1 MSNTVTLE
9 RPAEHEPEVAK
20 LFPGILPSIG
30 WVAVFL
36 LLQVVAGV
44 AALGYALAV
53 DGGAR
58 PPMAVMQDLAAF
70 ALPMIWALVISE
82 IFLLGLLWLYLRK
95 GDRLSAVY
103 LDRWSKMS
111 LILTIGIAAVLI
123 GAGLAFNWA
132 YGEYI
137 VPNIEVQA
145 ELRRLF
151 AAIPDTLPNSI
162 LLFVTIAVVA
172 PLLEE
177 ILFRGLLQN
186 SLENFAHEILPE
198 KVLKHSFWKQLPIW
212 AAIGLSALIFG
223 AMHMDFYAMPPLV
236 LMGAI
241 FGVIYHLTGSLRVT
255 IVLHMINNAAAL
267 ALG

>member
-1 MSNTVTLE
+1 MNETVILE
-9 RPAEHEPEVAK
+9 RPASPEHVPAK
-20 LFPGILPSIG
+20 LFPGIWPSIG
-30 WVAVFL
+30 WIAAFL
-36 LLQVVAGV
+36 VLQLVAGV
-44 AALGYALAV
+44 AALGYAFAV

-58 PPMAVMQDLAAF
+58 APQVVMRDLTAF
-70 ALPMIWALVISE
+70 ALPMIWALVITE

-95 GDRLSAVY
+95 GDRWSAVH
-103 LDRWSKMS
+103 LDRWSRSS
-111 LILTIGIAAVLI
+111 LINTIGTAAVLI
-123 GAGLAFNWA
+123 GLGLAFNRA
-132 YGEYI
+132 YGEYV

-186 SLENFAHEILPE
+186 ALSKRLP
-198 KVLKHSFWKQLPIW
+198 VW
-212 AAIGLSALIFG
+212 AAIALSALVFG
-223 AMHMDFYAMPPLV
+223 AMHMDFYAMPPLL

-255 IVLHMINNAAAL
+255 IVLHMVNNAAAL
-267 ALG
+267 ALS

>member
-9 RPAEHEPEVAK
+9 RPAQHEPEVAK
-20 LFPGILPSIG
+20 LFPGIWSSIG
-30 WVAVFL
+30 WVAAFM

-44 AALGYALAV
+44 AALGYALAM

-58 PPMAVMQDLAAF
+58 PPQVVMQDLAAF
-70 ALPMIWALVISE
+70 ALPMIWALVITE

-95 GDRLSAVY
+95 GDRMSAVH
-103 LDRWSKMS
+103 LDRWSKKP
-111 LILTIGIAAVLI
+111 LILTVGIAAILI

-151 AAIPDTLPNSI
+151 AAIPDTVPNSI

-186 SLENFAHEILPE
+186 SLSKRLP
-198 KVLKHSFWKQLPIW
+198 VW
-212 AAIGLSALIFG
+212 AAIALSALIFG

>member
-1 MSNTVTLE
+1 MNDTFTLE
-9 RPAEHEPEVAK
+9 RPSQHEPEAAK

-30 WVAVFL
+30 WVAAFL

-44 AALGYALAV
+44 AALGYALAM

-58 PPMAVMQDLAAF
+58 PPLAVMQDLAAF
-70 ALPMIWALVISE
+70 ALPMIWALVITE

-95 GDRLSAVY
+95 GDRMAAVH
-103 LDRWSKMS
+103 LDQWSKMPLVS
-111 LILTIGIAAVLI
+111 TVGIAAILI
-123 GAGLAFNWA
+123 GAGLGFNWA
-132 YGEYI
+132 YGEYV
-137 VPNIEVQA
+137 VPDVEVQA

-151 AAIPDTLPNSI
+151 AAIPDTVPNSI

-186 SLENFAHEILPE
+186 ALSKRLP
-198 KVLKHSFWKQLPIW
+198 VW
-212 AAIGLSALIFG
+212 AAIALSALIFG
-223 AMHMDFYAMPPLV
+223 AMHMDLYAMPPLV

-241 FGVIYHLTGSLRVT
+241 FGVIYHLTGSLRIT

-267 ALG
+267 ALS

>member
-9 RPAEHEPEVAK
+9 RPSQHEPEVAK

-30 WVAVFL
+30 WVAAFL

-44 AALGYALAV
+44 AALGYALAM

-58 PPMAVMQDLAAF
+58 PPLAVMRDLSAF
-70 ALPMIWALVISE
+70 ALPMIWALVITE

-95 GDRLSAVY
+95 GDRMAAVH
-103 LDRWSKMS
+103 LDRWSKMPLVS
-111 LILTIGIAAVLI
+111 TVGIAAILI
-123 GAGLAFNWA
+123 GAGLGFNWA
-132 YGEYI
+132 YGEYV

-151 AAIPDTLPNSI
+151 AAIPDTMPNSI

-186 SLENFAHEILPE
+186 ALSKRLP
-198 KVLKHSFWKQLPIW
+198 VW
-212 AAIGLSALIFG
+212 AAIALSALIFG

-267 ALG
+267 ALS

>member
-30 WVAVFL
+30 WVAAFL

-58 PPMAVMQDLAAF
+58 PPLVVMQDLSAF
-70 ALPMIWALVISE
+70 ALPMIWALVITE
-82 IFLLGLLWLYLRK
+82 IFLLGLLWLYIRK
-95 GDRLSAVY
+95 GDRMTAVH
-103 LDRWSKMS
+103 LDRWSKMP
-111 LILTIGIAAVLI
+111 LILTIGIAAILI
-123 GAGLAFNWA
+123 GTGLAFNWA

-151 AAIPDTLPNSI
+151 AAIPDTLPNAI

-186 SLENFAHEILPE
+186 ALSKRVP
-198 KVLKHSFWKQLPIW
+198 VW
-212 AAIGLSALIFG
+212 AAIGLSAVIFG

-255 IVLHMINNAAAL
+255 IALHMINNAAAL
-267 ALG
+267 ALS

>member
-9 RPAEHEPEVAK
+9 RPSQQEPEAAK
-20 LFPGILPSIG
+20 IFPRILPSIG
-30 WVAVFL
+30 WVAAFM

-58 PPMAVMQDLAAF
+58 APFEVMQDLSAF
-70 ALPMIWALVISE
+70 ALPMIWALVITE
-82 IFLLGLLWLYLRK
+82 VFLLGLLWLYLRK
-95 GDRLSAVY
+95 ADRMAAVH

-111 LILTIGIAAVLI
+111 LVSTVGVAVLLI
-123 GAGLAFNWA
+123 GAGLGFNWA

-186 SLENFAHEILPE
+186 ALSKRLP
-198 KVLKHSFWKQLPIW
+198 VW
-212 AAIGLSALIFG
+212 AAIALSALVFG
-223 AMHMDFYAMPPLV
+223 AMHMDFYALPPLV

-255 IVLHMINNAAAL
+255 ILLHMINNAAAL

>member
-9 RPAEHEPEVAK
+9 RPSQYEPEVAK

-30 WVAVFL
+30 WVAAFL

-44 AALGYALAV
+44 AALGYALAM

-58 PPMAVMQDLAAF
+58 PPLAVMQDLAAF
-70 ALPMIWALVISE
+70 ALPMIWALVITE

-95 GDRLSAVY
+95 GDRMAAVH
-103 LDRWSKMS
+103 LDRWSKMP
-111 LILTIGIAAVLI
+111 LILTVGIAAILI
-123 GAGLAFNWA
+123 GAGLGFNWA
-132 YGEYI
+132 YSEYV

-151 AAIPDTLPNSI
+151 AAIPDTVPNSV

-186 SLENFAHEILPE
+186 ALSKRLP
-198 KVLKHSFWKQLPIW
+198 VW
-212 AAIGLSALIFG
+212 AAIALSALIFG

-267 ALG
+267 ALS

>member
-1 MSNTVTLE
+1 MNDTVTLE
-9 RPAEHEPEVAK
+9 RPSQHEPVVAK

-30 WVAVFL
+30 WVAAFL

-44 AALGYALAV
+44 AALGYALAM

-58 PPMAVMQDLAAF
+58 PPLAVMQDLAAF
-70 ALPMIWALVISE
+70 ALPMIWALVITE

-95 GDRLSAVY
+95 GDRMAAVR
-103 LDRWSKMS
+103 LDRWSKMPLVS
-111 LILTIGIAAVLI
+111 TVGIAAILI
-123 GAGLAFNWA
+123 GAGLGFNWA
-132 YGEYI
+132 YGEYV

-151 AAIPDTLPNSI
+151 AAIPDTMPNSI

-186 SLENFAHEILPE
+186 ALSKRLP
-198 KVLKHSFWKQLPIW
+198 VW
-212 AAIGLSALIFG
+212 AAIALSALIFG

-267 ALG
+267 ALS

>member
-9 RPAEHEPEVAK
+9 RPAQHEPEVAR

-30 WVAVFL
+30 WVAAFM

-44 AALGYALAV
+44 AALGYALAM

-58 PPMAVMQDLAAF
+58 PPQVVMQDLAAF
-70 ALPMIWALVISE
+70 ALPMIWALVITE

-95 GDRLSAVY
+95 GDRMSAVH
-103 LDRWSKMS
+103 LDRWSKKP
-111 LILTIGIAAVLI
+111 LILTVGIAAILI

-151 AAIPDTLPNSI
+151 AAIPDTVPNSI
-162 LLFVTIAVVA
+162 LLFVTIALVA

-186 SLENFAHEILPE
+186 ALSKRLPA
-198 KVLKHSFWKQLPIW
+198 W
-212 AAIGLSALIFG
+212 AAIALSALVFG

-255 IVLHMINNAAAL
+255 IVLHMVNNAAAL

>member
-1 MSNTVTLE
+1 MNDTVFLE
-9 RPAEHEPEVAK
+9 RPSPSETAPEKA
-20 LFPGILPSIG
+20 FPDIFPSIG
-30 WVAVFL
+30 WVALFMVF
-36 LLQVVAGV
+36 QVLAGV
-44 AALGYALAV
+44 GALIYAIAM

-58 PPMAVMQDLAAF
+58 EPMDVMRDLTAF
-70 ALPMIWALVISE
+70 AVPMIWALVITE
-82 IFLLGLLWLYLRK
+82 LFLLGLLWLYLRK
-95 GDRLSAVY
+95 GERLAAVH
-103 LDRWSKMS
+103 LDRWSKLPLAHTVGM
-111 LILTIGIAAVLI
+111 AVFLI

-151 AAIPDTLPNSI
+151 AAIPDTALNTV
-162 LLFVTIAVVA
+162 LLFATIAVVA

-186 SLENFAHEILPE
+186 SF
-198 KVLKHSFWKQLPIW
+198 SKQMPAWL
-212 AAIGLSALIFG
+212 AIGLSALIFG
-223 AMHMDFYAMPPLV
+223 AMHMDLYAMPPLV

>member
-9 RPAEHEPEVAK
+9 RPSQYEPEVAK

-30 WVAVFL
+30 WVAAFL

-44 AALGYALAV
+44 AALGYALAM

-58 PPMAVMQDLAAF
+58 PPLAVMQDLAAF

-95 GDRLSAVY
+95 GDRLAAVH
-103 LDRWSKMS
+103 LDRWSKMP
-111 LILTIGIAAVLI
+111 LILTVGIAAILI
-123 GAGLAFNWA
+123 GAGLGFNWA
-132 YGEYI
+132 YGEYV

-151 AAIPDTLPNSI
+151 AAIPDTVPNSI

-186 SLENFAHEILPE
+186 ALSKRLP
-198 KVLKHSFWKQLPIW
+198 VW
-212 AAIGLSALIFG
+212 AAIAVSALIFG

-267 ALG
+267 ALS

>member
-30 WVAVFL
+30 WVAAFM
-36 LLQVVAGV
+36 LLQVLAGV
-44 AALGYALAV
+44 AALAYALAM

-58 PPMAVMQDLAAF
+58 PPLVVMQDLSAF
-70 ALPMIWALVISE
+70 ALPMIWALVITE

-95 GDRLSAVY
+95 GDRLSTVY

-111 LILTIGIAAVLI
+111 LILTVGIAAILI

-186 SLENFAHEILPE
+186 SLSKRLP
-198 KVLKHSFWKQLPIW
+198 VW
-212 AAIGLSALIFG
+212 AAIALSALIFG

>member
-1 MSNTVTLE
+1 MSNTVILE
-9 RPAEHEPEVAK
+9 RPVTPEHAPAK
-20 LFPGILPSIG
+20 LFPGIWPSIG
-30 WVAVFL
+30 WIAAFML
-36 LLQVVAGV
+36 FQVLAGV
-44 AALGYALAV
+44 AALVFAIAMEGN
-53 DGGAR
+53 GR
-58 PPMAVMQDLAAF
+58 EPMAVMTDLTAF
-70 ALPMIWALVISE
+70 AVPMIWSLVITE

-95 GDRLSAVY
+95 GDRMSAVH
-103 LDRWSKMS
+103 LNRWSKMP
-111 LILTIGIAAVLI
+111 LILTVGIAAILI
-123 GAGLAFNWA
+123 GAGLGFNWA

-151 AAIPDTLPNSI
+151 AAIPDTIPNSI

-186 SLENFAHEILPE
+186 ALTKRLP
-198 KVLKHSFWKQLPIW
+198 VW
-212 AAIGLSALIFG
+212 AAIALSALIFG
-223 AMHMDFYAMPPLV
+223 AMHRDFYAMPPLV

-267 ALG
+267 AVG

>member
-9 RPAEHEPEVAK
+9 RPAHDEPEVVK
-20 LFPGILPSIG
+20 LFPGIWSSVG
-30 WVAVFL
+30 WVAVFM

-58 PPMAVMQDLAAF
+58 EPMAVMQDLKSF
-70 ALPMIWALVISE
+70 ALPMIWALVITE

-95 GDRLSAVY
+95 GDRMMAVH
-103 LDRWSKMS
+103 LDRWSKLS
-111 LILTIGIAAVLI
+111 LANTVGMAVVLI

-132 YGEYI
+132 YGEYL

-151 AAIPDTLPNSI
+151 AAIPDTVPNSI
-162 LLFVTIAVVA
+162 LLFVTIALVA

-186 SLENFAHEILPE
+186 ALSKRLPA
-198 KVLKHSFWKQLPIW
+198 W
-212 AAIGLSALIFG
+212 AAIALSALVFG
-223 AMHMDFYAMPPLV
+223 AMHMDLYAMPPLV

>member
-9 RPAEHEPEVAK
+9 RPSQHEPEVAK

-30 WVAVFL
+30 WVAAFL

-44 AALGYALAV
+44 AALGYALAM

-58 PPMAVMQDLAAF
+58 PPLAVMQDLAAF
-70 ALPMIWALVISE
+70 ALPMIWALVITE

-95 GDRLSAVY
+95 GDRMAAVH
-103 LDRWSKMS
+103 LDRWSKMP
-111 LILTIGIAAVLI
+111 LILTVGIAAILI
-123 GAGLAFNWA
+123 GAGLGFNWA
-132 YGEYI
+132 YGEYV

-151 AAIPDTLPNSI
+151 AAIPDTVPNSI

-186 SLENFAHEILPE
+186 ALSKRLP
-198 KVLKHSFWKQLPIW
+198 VW
-212 AAIGLSALIFG
+212 AAIALSALIFG

-267 ALG
+267 ALS